1 MTLCALFIK
10 PAIAKEAANMSIS
23 IKMPALS
30 PTMTDGTLARWLV
43 KVGDEVRS
51 GDVIAEIETDKATM
65 EVEAIDEGVVAII
78 AVEAGVQNVP
88 VNAVIAVLAEEGEDV
103 TSVTAEDSPSA
114 PSTPVT
120 PSAEPV
126 EEAPAVAKPAAVQSA
141 PVAPAPVAS
150 APVAPAP
157 VADKG
162 ARVFASPLARRI
174 AAQND
179 LPLDGLKGT
188 GPNGRIIKYDVE
200 TALSQGVSPS
210 AASASVATPVQ
221 SAEDRFVPHSAM
233 RRTIAQRLTESKQNA
248 PHFYLTI
255 DCEIDTLLDAR
266 KAMNAAAADGVKI
279 SVNDMIVRAAAHAL
293 MKVPDVNGS
302 YEAEGC
308 RYFANADV
316 CIAVA
321 LDGGLV
327 TPVIPA
333 AQNKGLAEI
342 SQISKTLATQARDGT
357 LPPSAYAGGTF
368 TISNLG
374 MFGIKEFA
382 AVINPPQG
390 AILAVG
396 AGEQRPVVKDGQLAV
411 ATVMSVT
418 LSADHR
424 VVDGALGAQWLQVF
438 KELIENPVLMLV

>member
-1 MTLCALFIK
+1 
-10 PAIAKEAANMSIS
+10 MSIS

-78 AVEAGVQNVP
+78 AVEAGAQNVP

-103 TSVTAEDSPSA
+103 ASVTLDASPSAPSA
-114 PSTPVT
+114 PSTPAA

-126 EEAPAVAKPAAVQSA
+126 KEAPVVAEPAPVQSA
-141 PVAPAPVAS
+141 PVAPTPI
-150 APVAPAP
+150 
-157 VADKG
+157 ADKG

-210 AASASVATPVQ
+210 AASAPVATPVQ

-255 DCEIDTLLDAR
+255 DCEIDTLLSAR
-266 KAMNAAAADGVKI
+266 KAMNAAAAEGVKI

-321 LDGGLV
+321 LDGGPV

>member
-1 MTLCALFIK
+1 
-10 PAIAKEAANMSIS
+10 MSIS

-30 PTMTDGTLARWLV
+30 PTMTDGTLAKWLV
-43 KVGDEVRS
+43 KEGDEVRS

-65 EVEAIDEGVVAII
+65 EVEAVDEGVVAII
-78 AVEAGVQNVP
+78 AVEAGAQNVP
-88 VNAVIAVLAEEGEDV
+88 VNAVIAVLAEEGEDPA
-103 TSVTAEDSPSA
+103 SVSVEESASTPAMAMAED
-114 PSTPVT
+114 
-120 PSAEPV
+120 
-126 EEAPAVAKPAAVQSA
+126 APAVEPVSA
-141 PVAPAPVAS
+141 PISVPAPVATPAASS
-150 APVAPAP
+150 A
-157 VADKG
+157 G
-162 ARVFASPLARRI
+162 RVFASPLARRI
-174 AAQND
+174 AAQNE
-179 LPLDGLKGT
+179 LPLDGLQGT
-188 GPNGRIIKYDVE
+188 GPNGRIIKHDVE
-200 TALSQGVSPS
+200 AALSQGISAPS
-210 AASASVATPVQ
+210 SAPLSATLPVTTP

-233 RRTIAQRLTESKQNA
+233 RRTIAQRLTESKQTA

-255 DCEIDTLLDAR
+255 DCELDTLLAAR
-266 KAMNAAAADGVKI
+266 KAMNATAGEGVKI
-279 SVNDMIVRAAAHAL
+279 SVNDMIVRAAAYAL

-302 YEAEGC
+302 YEEDGC
-308 RYFANADV
+308 RYFADADV

-438 KELIENPVLMLV
+438 QEVIENPVLMLV

>member
-1 MTLCALFIK
+1 MPFIK

-65 EVEAIDEGVVAII
+65 EVEAIDEGIVAII
-78 AVEAGVQNVP
+78 AVEAGAQNVP
-88 VNAVIAVLAEEGEDV
+88 VNAVIAVLAEDGEDV
-103 TSVTAEDSPSA
+103 ASVTAEDSPSA
-114 PSTPVT
+114 PSAPSTPAA

-126 EEAPAVAKPAAVQSA
+126 KEAPVVAEPAPVQSP
-141 PVAPAPVAS
+141 PVAPTPI
-150 APVAPAP
+150 
-157 VADKG
+157 ADKG

-179 LPLDGLKGT
+179 LPLDSLKGT
-188 GPNGRIIKYDVE
+188 GPNGRIIKHDVE

-221 SAEDRFVPHSAM
+221 ANISAEDRFVPHSAM

-255 DCEIDTLLDAR
+255 DCEIDTLLSAR

>member
-1 MTLCALFIK
+1 MPFIK

-65 EVEAIDEGVVAII
+65 EVEAIDEGIVAII
-78 AVEAGVQNVP
+78 AVEAGAQNVP
-88 VNAVIAVLAEEGEDV
+88 VNAVIAVLAEEGEDAS
-103 TSVTAEDSPSA
+103 SVTLDASPSA
-114 PSTPVT
+114 PAAPTEEPAKDTPV
-120 PSAEPV
+120 
-126 EEAPAVAKPAAVQSA
+126 APM
-141 PVAPAPVAS
+141 PAPVAS
-150 APVAPAP
+150 ASVASAPAQAVAAAP
-157 VADKG
+157 VTDKG
-162 ARVFASPLARRI
+162 TRLFASPLARRI

-179 LPLDGLKGT
+179 LPLEGLKGT
-188 GPNGRIIKYDVE
+188 GPNGRIIKHDVE
-200 TALSQGVSPS
+200 MALSQGVSL
-210 AASASVATPVQ
+210 AAPQMPETSSVGASI

-248 PHFYLTI
+248 PHFYLSV
-255 DCEIDTLLDAR
+255 DCEIDTLLAAR

-342 SQISKTLATQARDGT
+342 SQISKTLATQAREGT

-374 MFGIKEFA
+374 MFGIKEFS

>member
-1 MTLCALFIK
+1 M
-10 PAIAKEAANMSIS
+10 
-23 IKMPALS
+23 
-30 PTMTDGTLARWLV
+30 
-43 KVGDEVRS
+43 
-51 GDVIAEIETDKATM
+51 
-65 EVEAIDEGVVAII
+65 
-78 AVEAGVQNVP
+78 
-88 VNAVIAVLAEEGEDV
+88 
-103 TSVTAEDSPSA
+103 
-114 PSTPVT
+114 
-120 PSAEPV
+120 
-126 EEAPAVAKPAAVQSA
+126 
-141 PVAPAPVAS
+141 
-150 APVAPAP
+150 
-157 VADKG
+157 
-162 ARVFASPLARRI
+162 
-174 AAQND
+174 
-179 LPLDGLKGT
+179 PLDGLKGT
-188 GPNGRIIKYDVE
+188 GPNGRIIKHDVE
-200 TALSQGVSPS
+200 TALSQGTVPS
-210 AASASVATPVQ
+210 AASASVAPPAQ
-221 SAEDRFVPHSAM
+221 ASISAEDRFVPHSAM

-255 DCEIDTLLDAR
+255 DCEIDTLLGAR

>member
-1 MTLCALFIK
+1 
-10 PAIAKEAANMSIS
+10 MSIT

-43 KVGDEVRS
+43 KEGDEVRS

-65 EVEAIDEGVVAII
+65 EVESIDEGIVAVI
-78 AVEAGVQNVP
+78 AVEAGAQNVP
-88 VNAVIAVLAEEGEDV
+88 VNAVIAILAEEGEDPASISSD
-103 TSVTAEDSPSA
+103 TASVDAPVETPAAPAEPPA
-114 PSTPVT
+114 EPPVVT
-120 PSAEPV
+120 PTQPAQQPTAL
-126 EEAPAVAKPAAVQSA
+126 APQAVPS
-141 PVAPAPVAS
+141 S
-150 APVAPAP
+150 
-157 VADKG
+157 G

-174 AAQND
+174 AAQNE
-179 LPLDGLKGT
+179 LPLAGLKGT
-188 GPNGRIIKYDVE
+188 GPNGRIIKLDVE
-200 TALSQGVSPS
+200 SALSQSNANSSGHASGHASGQAAMPAPS
-210 AASASVATPVQ
+210 SG
-221 SAEDRFVPHSAM
+221 EERFVPHTAM
-233 RRTIAQRLTESKQNA
+233 RRTIAQRLTQSKQTA

-255 DCEIDTLLDAR
+255 ECDIDALLSAR
-266 KAMNAAAADGVKI
+266 KVMNASAGEGVKI
-279 SVNDMIVRAAAHAL
+279 SVNDMVVRAAAHAL

-302 YEAEGC
+302 YEEEGC

-321 LDGGLV
+321 IEGGLV

-333 AQNKGLAEI
+333 AQDKGLAEI

-396 AGEQRPVVKDGQLAV
+396 AGEQRAVVKDGELAV
-411 ATVMSVT
+411 ATMMNVT

-438 KELIENPVLMLV
+438 KQLIENPVLMLV

>member
-1 MTLCALFIK
+1 
-10 PAIAKEAANMSIS
+10 MSIS

-78 AVEAGVQNVP
+78 AVEAGAQNVP

-103 TSVTAEDSPSA
+103 ASVTAEDSPSA
-114 PSTPVT
+114 PSASSTHEA
-120 PSAEPV
+120 PSAEPSK
-126 EEAPAVAKPAAVQSA
+126 EAPVVAEPAPEPAPVQSA
-141 PVAPAPVAS
+141 PVAPTPVAT
-150 APVAPAP
+150 
-157 VADKG
+157 KG

-179 LPLDGLKGT
+179 LPLDSLNGT
-188 GPNGRIIKYDVE
+188 GPNGRIIKHDVE

-210 AASASVATPVQ
+210 AASTSVATPVQ
-221 SAEDRFVPHSAM
+221 ASLSAEDRFVPHSAM

-255 DCEIDTLLDAR
+255 DCEIDTLLSAR

-321 LDGGLV
+321 LDDGLV

>member
-1 MTLCALFIK
+1 MTLCALYIK
-10 PAIAKEAANMSIS
+10 PVIAKEAANMSIS

-78 AVEAGVQNVP
+78 AVEAGAQNVP

-103 TSVTAEDSPSA
+103 ASVTAEDSPSA
-114 PSTPVT
+114 PSTPST
-120 PSAEPV
+120 TAAPSAEPV
-126 EEAPAVAKPAAVQSA
+126 EETAVV
-141 PVAPAPVAS
+141 VEPAPVQS

-188 GPNGRIIKYDVE
+188 GPNGRIIKHDVE
-200 TALSQGVSPS
+200 TALSQGTSPS
-210 AASASVATPVQ
+210 AANASVATPAQ
-221 SAEDRFVPHSAM
+221 ASISAEDRFVPHSAM

>member
-1 MTLCALFIK
+1 
-10 PAIAKEAANMSIS
+10 MSIS

-78 AVEAGVQNVP
+78 AVEAGAQNVP

-103 TSVTAEDSPSA
+103 ASVTAEDSPSA
-114 PSTPVT
+114 PSASSTPAA
-120 PSAEPV
+120 PSAEPSK
-126 EEAPAVAKPAAVQSA
+126 EAPVVAEPAPVQSA
-141 PVAPAPVAS
+141 PVAPTPVAN
-150 APVAPAP
+150 
-157 VADKG
+157 KG

-179 LPLDGLKGT
+179 LLLDSLNGT
-188 GPNGRIIKYDVE
+188 GPNGRIIKHDVE

-221 SAEDRFVPHSAM
+221 ASLSAEDRFVPHSAM

-255 DCEIDTLLDAR
+255 DCEIDTLLSAR